1 MDWDQAHKKEL
12 DRADALRK
20 EANDIYWN
28 YFMVCSGSVQLQ
40 YKHNAEQMILA
51 FRVSRV

>member
-12 DRADALRK
+12 DRAEALRK

-28 YFMVCSGSVQLQ
+28 YFMVCSVQFQ
-40 YKHNAEQMILA
+40 YKHNAEQMILT